1 MHILGNILI
10 FIILVV
16 VIYKIGS
23 AYLERKDDKS
33 FEKRLREEIRKQK
46 EDK

>member
-16 VIYKIGS
+16 LVYKIGS
-23 AYLERKDDKS
+23 VYMKWSDDKR
-33 FEKRLREEIRKQK
+33 FKKRLQDEIRKQK
-46 EDK
+46 EED